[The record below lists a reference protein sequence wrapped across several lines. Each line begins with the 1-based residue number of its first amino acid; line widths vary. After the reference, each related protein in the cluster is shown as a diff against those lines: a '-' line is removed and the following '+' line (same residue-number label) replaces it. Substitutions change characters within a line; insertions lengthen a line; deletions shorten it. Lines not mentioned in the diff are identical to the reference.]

1 MPLTKLQF
9 RPGINKEG
17 TSYSNEGGWFDGDKV
32 RFRSGYVERI
42 GGWEKVNGNAFDGR
56 VRKLFN
62 FVTLD
67 DINYLFMGS
76 SAKVYLEESSVLYD
90 ITPIRRTV
98 LLPREL
104 ESGIEATASIGT
116 ATAVIGTS
124 SVTGNEIASSVGTVT
139 ISIV

>member
-42 GGWEKVNGNAFDGR
+42 GGWQKVNGNEFDGQ

-90 ITPIRRTV
+90 ITPIRRSV
-98 LLPREL
+98 LLPHQL
-104 ESGIEATASIGT
+104 ENGIEATSSLGT

-124 SVTGNEIASSVGTVT
+124 SVAGNEITASVGTVT